1 MKLNFFFAA
10 LLSGAVC
17 LQAQDTWMQVDSV
30 KGPPKSVCA
39 AFTLNGL
46 GYIAT
51 GLDSTG
57 FTRRMYSYDY
67 VQNDWDNELSLG
79 GANGGGLSRGS
90 AVGFSIFN
98 KGYVCTG
105 QGDNTNFL
113 NDTWE
118 YDPVLDVWTQKAD
131 FLGSAR
137 RNAVCF
143 VIDNIA
149 YVGTGEDA
157 SGLRKDF
164 YKYDPV
170 NNIWGVIADFGGT
183 PRKKAV
189 AFALGNLGYVGTGD
203 DGVVRNDLWQYQVFQ
218 NTWTQK
224 ANMPGTARCGAVGWG
239 TFPTGFIATG
249 EDITGTYKNDVWEYN
264 YFTNQWIQRTSIP
277 APGRKHAF
285 VFMLNNI
292 AFVGC
297 GYNGDFMDD
306 CYAYTPLVGIT
317 EQTNETLVKTYPNPA
332 TTHITIQLN
341 GQPYNRSSLQ
351 LYNAGGQNV
360 TAQCDVTANASGFTV
375 QVEALAAGNYFYVI
389 ADAETAVPVHGSF
402 VVKK

>member
-1 MKLNFFFAA
+1 MKLKTILYT
-10 LLSGAVC
+10 LLFVSVS
-17 LQAQDTWMQVDSV
+17 LQAQDNWIQVDSV

-46 GYIAT
+46 GYIST

-57 FTRRMYSYDY
+57 FTRRTYSYDF
-67 VQNDWDNELSLG
+67 VQNDWDDELSLG

-118 YDPVLDVWTQKAD
+118 YDPALDVWTQKAD
-131 FLGSAR
+131 FLGTAR

-143 VIDNIA
+143 VIDDIA

-164 YKYDPV
+164 YKFDPV

-189 AFALGNLGYVGTGD
+189 AFALGNLGYVATGD

-224 ANMPGTARCGAVGWG
+224 ANFPSTARCGAVGWG
-239 TFPTGFIATG
+239 IFPSGFVATG
-249 EDITGTYKNDVWEYN
+249 EDINGAYRNDVWEYN
-264 YFTNQWIQRTSIP
+264 YFSNQWIQRTSIP
-277 APGRKHAF
+277 GPGRKSAC
-285 VFMLNNI
+285 VFMINDV
-292 AFVGC
+292 AFVGT
-297 GYNGDFMDD
+297 GYNGDFLDD
-306 CYAYTPLVGIT
+306 CYAYFRIVGVEENLQQKEIV
-317 EQTNETLVKTYPNPA
+317 LYPNPA
-332 TTHITIQLN
+332 ATRFSITGL
-341 GQPYNRSSLQ
+341 P
-351 LYNAGGQNV
+351 AGGNKPV
-360 TAQCDVTANASGFTV
+360 FYTADGKRVSSGFEITAAASGFDVTV
-375 QVEALAAGNYFYVI
+375 TSASPGVYFYTVP
-389 ADAETAVPVHGSF
+389 ADPEKAAVHGSF
-402 VVKK
+402 VIR